1 MSGLIVY
8 YSSKTENTHR
18 FVERTGLK
26 ALRLGPQGETTH
38 VDEPYVLMVP
48 TYAAGDGR
56 GAVPKPVISFLN
68 DPTNR
73 SFIRGVIASGN
84 TNFGETYAMAGDVIS
99 AKCKI
104 PFLYRFE
111 LLGTEEDVIN
121 VRQGLEDFW
130 KTQN

>member
-26 ALRLGPQGETTH
+26 ALRLGPQGDTIR

-111 LLGTEEDVIN
+111 LLGTEEDVIK